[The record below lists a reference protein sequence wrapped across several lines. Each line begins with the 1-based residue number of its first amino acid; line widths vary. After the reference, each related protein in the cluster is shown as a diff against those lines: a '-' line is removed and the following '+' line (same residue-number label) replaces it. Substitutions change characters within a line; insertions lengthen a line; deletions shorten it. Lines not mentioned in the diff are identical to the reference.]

1 MYHDDHPPAHIHIE
15 YQGCT
20 ALVEIK
26 AGEIIKGSLPNKVHK
41 IVKEWVFERQDELMR
56 DWELAQ
62 NFEPLEKIKGAD
74 ND

>member
-41 IVKEWVFERQDELMR
+41 IVKEWVFER
-56 DWELAQ
+56 
-62 NFEPLEKIKGAD
+62 
-74 ND
+74 